1 MKPEPQIRRTR
12 VSDRPELLR
21 LIRAYYRYD
30 RIRFDPRTMPGAL
43 RTLLRRPSLGRVWVA
58 AKGIGLV
65 AYLVL
70 TYNYDLE
77 FGGNEGIITELYVE
91 DGARGAGLGGKLIDA
106 ARAFCHKSGIGTV
119 ELQVS
124 KNNRRARAFYW
135 ALGFRE
141 FDRIVMAIDTAPTA
155 QRRRQHQP

>member
-1 MKPEPQIRRTR
+1 MKLEHIRRAR
-12 VSDRPELLR
+12 ASDQAELLR
-21 LIRAYYRYD
+21 LIRAYYRFD
-30 RIRFDPRTMPGAL
+30 RIRFDPRAVPVAL
-43 RTLLRRPSLGRVWVA
+43 RTLLGKPSLGLVWVA
-58 AKGIGLV
+58 EKEARLV

-77 FGGNEGIITELYVE
+77 FGGNEGIVTELYVE
-91 DGARGAGLGGKLIDA
+91 NRSRGSGLGRKLIDA

-124 KNNRRARAFYW
+124 KNNRRARAFYK

-141 FDRIVMAIDTAPTA
+141 LDRIVMAIDTAPTFSGTKV
-155 QRRRQHQP
+155 HQA

>member
-1 MKPEPQIRRTR
+1 MKLEHIRRAR
-12 VSDRPELLR
+12 ASDQAELLR
-21 LIRAYYRYD
+21 LIRAYYRFD
-30 RIRFDPRTMPGAL
+30 QIRFDPRATPTAL
-43 RTLLRRPSLGRVWVA
+43 RTLLRKPSLGRVWVA
-58 AKGIGLV
+58 ENGARLV

-77 FGGNEGIITELYVE
+77 FGGNEGIVTELYVE
-91 DGARGAGLGGKLIDA
+91 NRSRGSGLGRKLIDA

-124 KNNRRARAFYW
+124 KDNRRARAFYK

-141 FDRIVMAIDTAPTA
+141 FDRIVMALDTAPTLS
-155 QRRRQHQP
+155 RRRTPEA